1 MERIIECVPNFSE
14 GRNME
19 IINSIVSTIEK
30 AGGVKILDVD
40 PGEATNRTVVTFVG
54 APENVL
60 EAAFQGVKRAGE
72 LIDMRKHHG
81 AHPRSG
87 ATDVLPLIPI
97 SGVTLEEC
105 AEMARQLA
113 ERIYN
118 ELEIPCYCYEAAA
131 RKPERRNLAV
141 CRAGEYEALPEK
153 MGDPDR
159 QPDFGPGSYTERT
172 AQAGA
177 TNVGARD
184 FLIAV
189 NYNLNTTSTRRA
201 NAIAFDVREKGR
213 PKREGN
219 PITGKIVKDEN
230 GKNVMIPGTLKGC
243 KAIGWFIDEYG
254 IAQVSMNITDINK
267 TPLHV
272 AFDEVCR
279 AAQARGVRV
288 TGTEI
293 VGLVPK
299 RTLIEAGRYFLEKQ
313 QRSTGISEDEIMK
326 IAVKSM
332 GLDDLK
338 PFNPKEKVVEFL
350 IEDEKEAAAKE
361 RLVRMTCKGFAIE
374 TASESPAPG
383 GGSISAY
390 MGALA
395 AALGTMVANLSS
407 HKAGWDERW
416 KEFSDV
422 ADKGQALMTKLLAL
436 VDEDTAAFDK
446 IMAAIGMPKGSEEEK
461 KARAEALEAATLYA
475 TEVPLKTMKA
485 AYDTFEVVRAMAEEG
500 NPNSVSDA
508 GVGALAARSAVLGAQ
523 LNVRINAAGLENREA
538 ADRLCTEAAEIA
550 AKAIAEEA
558 AILEIVNGKIK

>member
-14 GRNME
+14 GRNKE
-19 IINSIVSTIEK
+19 VIDAIVASIEK
-30 AGGVKILDVD
+30 AGGVKVLDVD

-54 APENVL
+54 SPEAVV
-60 EAAFQGVKRAGE
+60 EAAFQGVKCAGE
-72 LIDMRKHHG
+72 LIDMRQHKG

-97 SGVTLEEC
+97 SGITLAEC
-105 AEMARQLA
+105 AELARKLA

-131 RKPERRNLAV
+131 QKPERKNLAV

-153 MGDPDR
+153 MSDPER
-159 QPDFGPGSYTERT
+159 MPDFGPGHYTERA

-230 GKNVMIPGTLKGC
+230 GKTVMIPGTLKGC

-254 IAQVSMNITDINK
+254 IAQVSMNITDINT

-279 AAQARGVRV
+279 AAQARGLRV

-338 PFNPKEKVVEFL
+338 PFDPREKVVEFL
-350 IEDEKEAAAKE
+350 IEDPSEVAAKE
-361 RLVRMTCKGFAIE
+361 RLVRMTCKGFALE

-390 MGALA
+390 MGALGA
-395 AALGTMVANLSS
+395 WQLSACLRALRKRRLHVQKHL
-407 HKAGWDERW
+407 R
-416 KEFSDV
+416 
-422 ADKGQALMTKLLAL
+422 L
-436 VDEDTAAFDK
+436 
-446 IMAAIGMPKGSEEEK
+446 
-461 KARAEALEAATLYA
+461 
-475 TEVPLKTMKA
+475 
-485 AYDTFEVVRAMAEEG
+485 
-500 NPNSVSDA
+500 
-508 GVGALAARSAVLGAQ
+508 Q
-523 LNVRINAAGLENREA
+523 LFMQQRFH
-538 ADRLCTEAAEIA
+538 
-550 AKAIAEEA
+550 
-558 AILEIVNGKIK
+558 

>member
-19 IINSIVSTIEK
+19 VIDAIVAAIEK
-30 AGGVKILDVD
+30 SGGVKVLDVD

-54 APENVL
+54 SPEAVV
-60 EAAFQGVKRAGE
+60 EAAFQGVKKAGE
-72 LIDMRKHHG
+72 LIDMRQHHG

-97 SGVTLEEC
+97 SGMTLEEL
-105 AEMARQLA
+105 ARKLA

-118 ELEIPCYCYEAAA
+118 ELEIPCYCYESAAQ
-131 RKPERRNLAV
+131 KPERKNLAV

-159 QPDFGPGSYTERT
+159 MPDFGPGHYTERA

-230 GKNVMIPGTLKGC
+230 GKTVMIPGTLKGC

-254 IAQVSMNITDINK
+254 IAQVSMNITDINT
-267 TPLHV
+267 TPLHI

-279 AAQARGVRV
+279 AAQARGLRV

-313 QRSTGISEDEIMK
+313 QRSTGIAEEEIMK

-338 PFNPKEKVVEFL
+338 PFNPAEKVIEYL
-350 IEDEKEAAAKE
+350 IQDEKEAAAKE
-361 RLVRMTCKGFAIE
+361 RLVRMTCKGFAYE

-390 MGALA
+390 MGALG

-407 HKAGWDERW
+407 HKAGWDARW
-416 KEFSDV
+416 KEFSDW
-422 ADKGQALMTKLLAL
+422 ADKGQNVMSRLIAL

-446 IMAAIGMPKGSEEEK
+446 IMAAIGMPKGSDEEK
-461 KARAEALEAATLYA
+461 AARAAALEAATLYA
-475 TEVPLKTMKA
+475 TEVPLKTMR
-485 AYDTFEVVRAMAEEG
+485 TSLEVFPIVKAMATEG
-500 NPNSVSDA
+500 NPASVSDA

-523 LNVRINAAGLENREA
+523 MNVRINAAGLADREA
-538 ADRLCTEAAEIA
+538 AERLCAEAAEIA
-550 AKAIAEEA
+550 AAAIAAEA
-558 AILEIVNGKIK
+558 EVLEIVNGKL